1 MTLNGLNILWSV
13 GVGLFSIF
21 KFHYDHHKRWK
32 LTLYYAGKLV
42 LKVGISI
49 GFSIIGNLTGKS
61 IALGIAIFTGVTLG
75 PFATIVLGLLGGI
88 AFGALGNK
96 IGNKIADK
104 KFGKDEFILSSAN
117 LYYKYIP
124 EKYRKEGNNPHLKWN
139 KTYLCADVKS
149 YIIEC
154 IVNDIETVMRVINIP
169 NDIFELEECLGYGI
183 NNNYINN
190 GFLSDLS
197 TDDEEEGKKFIVKK
211 ITKDKKYAGDL
222 VIPYKG
228 ISENAYKID
237 FVIYGIGKERI
248 SSKEWQDYRDKESK
262 EKLIKIGFV
271 LSVY

>member
-1 MTLNGLNILWSV
+1 M
-13 GVGLFSIF
+13 
-21 KFHYDHHKRWK
+21 
-32 LTLYYAGKLV
+32 V
-42 LKVGISI
+42 LKIGISI
-49 GFSIIGNLTGKS
+49 GISIIGNLTNKS
-61 IALGIAIFTGVTLG
+61 ITLGIAIFTGTCLG
-75 PFATIVLGLLGGI
+75 PFATVALGLLGGI
-88 AFGALGNK
+88 GLGVLGNK
-96 IGNKIADK
+96 IGNKITDK
-104 KFGKDEFILSSAN
+104 VFGKDEFILSSAN

-139 KTYLCADVKS
+139 KSYLCSNVKS

-154 IVNDIETVMRVINIP
+154 IVNDFETVMRVMNIP
-169 NDIFELEECLGYGI
+169 NNIFELEECLGYSI
-183 NNNYINN
+183 NPNYTNNDIE
-190 GFLSDLS
+190 SDIS
-197 TDDEEEGKKFIVKK
+197 TDDEEEGKKFILKK

-237 FVIYGIGKERI
+237 FIIYGIGKERI